1 MSRKHRFINKKTRSS
16 TYKFETI
23 LCVDRGIF
31 FYRIIELS
39 GIINCY
45 LQNCILLLVLLYHF
59 SSSFLCHPHPL
70 PSFCIPTLVIFI
82 PSYVA
87 SSYSFV
93 HRSFLSIP
101 LRSFFLLLLFRNEH
115 RRIKEE

>member
-39 GIINCY
+39 GIIVICKIAFSFSFSFIIF
-45 LQNCILLLVLLYHF
+45 LLASFVILILLLLFIFLFLSFSSPLMSRHHILLF
-59 SSSFLCHPHPL
+59 IVSFLFINSSSFLFPFSPL
-70 PSFCIPTLVIFI
+70 QKRV
-82 PSYVA
+82 
-87 SSYSFV
+87 
-93 HRSFLSIP
+93 
-101 LRSFFLLLLFRNEH
+101 
-115 RRIKEE
+115 